1 MAAQARPAM
10 SYISLVLDVV
20 ITSLMIYARKEV
32 PYFSAGTNE
41 DVDLEVL
48 VDDFVM
54 FYMAGEQI
62 MPMQFGVS

>member
-1 MAAQARPAM
+1 MLNA
-10 SYISLVLDVV
+10 D
-20 ITSLMIYARKEV
+20 
-32 PYFSAGTNE
+32 GTNE